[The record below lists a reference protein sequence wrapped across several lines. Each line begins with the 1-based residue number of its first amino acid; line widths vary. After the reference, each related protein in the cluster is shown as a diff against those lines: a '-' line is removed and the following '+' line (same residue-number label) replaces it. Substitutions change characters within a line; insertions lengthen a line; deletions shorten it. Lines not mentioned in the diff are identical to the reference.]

1 MKAYEI
7 VLLVG
12 KPSLFIINSLL
23 LIWFAVNVS
32 KMETLLKWTH
42 PNSNSS
48 DKKEYTALKL
58 CRAK

>member
-1 MKAYEI
+1 MKTYEI

-12 KPSLFIINSLL
+12 KPSLFIINSN

-32 KMETLLKWTH
+32 KMETHLKWAH

-48 DKKEYTALKL
+48 DKKEYTGLKL